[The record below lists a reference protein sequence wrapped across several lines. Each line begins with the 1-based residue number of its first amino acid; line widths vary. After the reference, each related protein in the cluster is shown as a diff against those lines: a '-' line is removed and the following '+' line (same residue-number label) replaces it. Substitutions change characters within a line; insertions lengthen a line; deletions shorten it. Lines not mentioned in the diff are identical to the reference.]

1 MNVRFVTTLIL
12 YVTGLLAIVYGV
24 FGLIRML
31 ETFYSYAAQGINI
44 IDLISYNI
52 DFIFIIILS
61 IGSGLAQLI
70 AGRLLSET
78 TAKKA
83 VQDSEQKQP

>member
-1 MNVRFVTTLIL
+1 MNVRFAITLIL

-24 FGLIRML
+24 FGLIRLM
-31 ETFYSYAAQGINI
+31 ETFSAYAAQGINI

-78 TAKKA
+78 TVKKT